1 MPNGCIMALAAATG
15 VAAAAATGVAGTIMA
30 RVTIMAL
37 DAATGV
43 VAAAATGVVVI
54 IGGEWQ
60 HTSEVPFHS
69 HLGSA
74 FGSRIA

>member
-1 MPNGCIMALAAATG
+1 MALDAATG
-15 VAAAAATGVAGTIMA
+15 VVAAAATGVAGTIMA

-54 IGGEWQ
+54 IGEWQ
-60 HTSEVPFHS
+60 QQ
-69 HLGSA
+69 
-74 FGSRIA
+74 R